1 MLSASWHDVRIEGI
15 GICCKSVELSVRWKI
30 QTTSGEPTALEIVFV
45 DLMGESIERESRVIT
60 KCMKTQS

>member
-1 MLSASWHDVRIEGI
+1 M
-15 GICCKSVELSVRWKI
+15 SVRWKI